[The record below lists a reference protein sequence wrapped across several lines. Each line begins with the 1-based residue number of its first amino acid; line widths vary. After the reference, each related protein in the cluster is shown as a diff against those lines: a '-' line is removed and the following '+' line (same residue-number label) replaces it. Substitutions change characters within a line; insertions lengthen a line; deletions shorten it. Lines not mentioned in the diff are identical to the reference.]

1 MNMQQFLPKTNYKV
15 LIVDD
20 APENVRIL
28 SETLKDQYTIM
39 FALNGRDALRLAS
52 SHSPDIALLDV
63 FMPEMDGY
71 EVCRRLKAD
80 SRTANIPVV
89 FITAQSEAG
98 DETMGL
104 QLGAVDYVT
113 KPFRASLVRL
123 RVANQL
129 EMKAHRDRLG
139 DLVAERTQE
148 LELTREVTIDAMA
161 TLAEWRDRE
170 TGMHI
175 RRTQNYVHILA
186 NYLKDKGMFP
196 DFLTDEN
203 IRMLYLCAPL
213 HDVGKVSIPDAVLQ
227 KPGKLT
233 DEEFEIMKLHTV
245 RGFEALKACEV
256 KLGDHSFLRIAGEI
270 AHCHHERWDGR
281 GYPNRI
287 AGEEIPLPARLMSVA
302 DVYDALTSRRVY
314 KPPMPHE
321 QAASIIVEGR
331 AQQFDPNVVD
341 AFVACQE
348 EFQRVAMALRDT
360 VVPE

>member
-129 EMKAHRDRLG
+129 EMKAHRDHLG
-139 DLVAERTQE
+139 VLVAERTQE

-186 NYLKDKGMFP
+186 NYLKDKGAEIISTENWGLKTLAYPIQKKGSGFYQMVEFKADP
-196 DFLTDEN
+196 TVIAKFEVQLRRDERVLRFLTVKNEKYAAAYAEKRRN
-203 IRMLYLCAPL
+203 
-213 HDVGKVSIPDAVLQ
+213 K
-227 KPGKLT
+227 K
-233 DEEFEIMKLHTV
+233 
-245 RGFEALKACEV
+245 EA
-256 KLGDHSFLRIAGEI
+256 
-270 AHCHHERWDGR
+270 
-281 GYPNRI
+281 
-287 AGEEIPLPARLMSVA
+287 
-302 DVYDALTSRRVY
+302 
-314 KPPMPHE
+314 
-321 QAASIIVEGR
+321 
-331 AQQFDPNVVD
+331 
-341 AFVACQE
+341 
-348 EFQRVAMALRDT
+348 
-360 VVPE
+360 